1 MKTKLSHHV
10 RVLGALFLLLALTT
24 GVSFLPLGGW
34 SWILAVIIAFIMA
47 ALIMLF
53 FMRLRK
59 SEPLLWLTSAA
70 GFAWLSLLLLFVV
83 LDYASRPW
91 PR

>member
-1 MKTKLSHHV
+1 MKAKMGHYA

-24 GVSFLPLGGW
+24 GIAFLPLG
-34 SWILAVIIAFIMA
+34 SWNWLPAVIIAFVMA
-47 ALIMLF
+47 GLIMLF
-53 FMRLRK
+53 FMRLRR
-59 SEPLLWLTSAA
+59 SEPLLWLTSAS
-70 GFAWLSLLLLFVV
+70 GFIWLSLLVLLVV